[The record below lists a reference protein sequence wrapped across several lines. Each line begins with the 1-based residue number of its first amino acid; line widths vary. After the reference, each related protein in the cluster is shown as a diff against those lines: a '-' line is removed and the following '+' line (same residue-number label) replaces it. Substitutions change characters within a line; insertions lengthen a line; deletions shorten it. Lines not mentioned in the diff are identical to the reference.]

1 MTNGHEIYLK
11 PVFFGV
17 EVYMKKTLIGLTL
30 LAVVATTLG
39 ACGGDAP
46 PSGGASP
53 AASPAAS
60 PSPKKS

>member
-1 MTNGHEIYLK
+1 
-11 PVFFGV
+11 
-17 EVYMKKTLIGLTL
+17 MKKTLIGLTL

-46 PSGGASP
+46 TGGASP